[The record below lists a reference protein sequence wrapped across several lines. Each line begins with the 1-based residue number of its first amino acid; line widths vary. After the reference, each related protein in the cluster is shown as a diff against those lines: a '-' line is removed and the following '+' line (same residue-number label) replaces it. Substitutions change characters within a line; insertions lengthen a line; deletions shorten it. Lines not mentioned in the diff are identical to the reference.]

1 MAGSAETLWDDSNK
15 PKEPFEGTVD
25 ADKLKPKFDVSHF
38 GANAV
43 LRGMQL
49 TLVGGT

>member
-1 MAGSAETLWDDSNK
+1 MAGPTGEAQDKQKRS
-15 PKEPFEGTVD
+15 KEALGANVD
-25 ADKLKPKFDVSHF
+25 ADKLKAKVYVSHF

-49 TLVGGT
+49 TLVGGM